1 MDANGKKLLF
11 LVDKSKIKNV
21 STVWVFRK
29 RFDVVG
35 VWKTFRRYGYVPK
48 GFVVM
53 GFENVSTSW
62 VSIRMSQLFEKR
74 FDVMGI
80 SKTQTVETFLRR
92 FGLLG
97 VRCGTHTVETFLKRF
112 DGMGVANVST
122 SWVLICKIVVFGQ
135 WHFQIKLLFSDIRR
149 QEKRFY
155 VMGICKKV
163 STSWVLQKRF
173 DVMGFSNT
181 QTVETFSEN
190 PRRRNVLAVWK
201 MQL

>member
-1 MDANGKKLLF
+1 
-11 LVDKSKIKNV
+11 
-21 STVWVFRK
+21 
-29 RFDVVG
+29 
-35 VWKTFRRYGYVPK
+35 
-48 GFVVM
+48 M

-122 SWVLICKIVVFGQ
+122 SWVLIGEIAVSGQ
-135 WHFQIKLLFSDIRR
+135 
-149 QEKRFY
+149 
-155 VMGICKKV
+155 
-163 STSWVLQKRF
+163 
-173 DVMGFSNT
+173 
-181 QTVETFSEN
+181 
-190 PRRRNVLAVWK
+190 
-201 MQL
+201 